1 MLPIKAREPAKANFL
16 WMEETPAMP
25 QLAEAIYIYIY
36 DDMTSNQLAT
46 NTNQYKI
53 D

>member
-25 QLAEAIYIYIY
+25 QLAEAIYIY

-46 NTNQYKI
+46 NTDQYKI